1 MQEYE
6 VEDDDVED
14 DDVEEDEDEDDN
26 VEDEVE
32 DDEVGEDDEKD
43 DKVAEEKVD
52 DDGDDDDDV
61 AEDEVENDHVEDD
74 DVKGEEDDD
83 VEEEE
88 EDDEVEG
95 RTDPKT
101 AAHTLCEPAQ
111 SKCTSSHHKSHF
123 LCEFT
128 GKMPQTK
135 TGDRACAVE
144 MHLDVSQEPLYT
156 EICSKNARAQ
166 NRDANF
172 VRACT
177 VEMHLEISQEPLD
190 AEIDRENAAAQ
201 SEHLDQTPA
210 YTATARTPG
219 IKDYN
224 IFHNTVEIYIDIYI
238 YTNNMYKNNRSDIK
252 ETKQFYLDSM
262 AIRHVA
268 CGLLRR
274 PQQRRRGSTGRR
286 WRLQEWRLCRRC
298 QWN

>member
-1 MQEYE
+1 MMMLR
-6 VEDDDVED
+6 
-14 DDVEEDEDEDDN
+14 
-26 VEDEVE
+26 
-32 DDEVGEDDEKD
+32 
-43 DKVAEEKVD
+43 
-52 DDGDDDDDV
+52 
-61 AEDEVENDHVEDD
+61 
-74 DVKGEEDDD
+74 
-83 VEEEE
+83 
-88 EDDEVEG
+88 G

-156 EICSKNARAQ
+156 EICRKNARAQ

-224 IFHNTVEIYIDIYI
+224 IFHNTVEIYIDYIYI
-238 YTNNMYKNNRSDIK
+238 QIICIK
-252 ETKQFYLDSM
+252 IIDL
-262 AIRHVA
+262 I
-268 CGLLRR
+268 
-274 PQQRRRGSTGRR
+274 
-286 WRLQEWRLCRRC
+286 
-298 QWN
+298 